1 MFNPDATRW
10 EKSDSCAAELLLRW
24 FILIRMEEPMNRTVF
39 GLAGLA
45 VALFAAPAIAHHAF
59 AMFDSSK
66 MLYMTGTVKQF
77 DFINPHTWLHL
88 TIVND
93 KGDASTWQFE
103 GGSPSQLV
111 SLGWS
116 KDHPR
121 VGETVEVGFRPLK
134 DGSRGGQ
141 LMSVKFSNGE
151 RVCSN
156 RGCGDGTGNI
166 VPGCITPATV
176 RKRADEAG
184 LGCG

>member
-1 MFNPDATRW
+1 NWSRLLLIALILRSPSAHSAGTAEARPRW
-10 EKSDSCAAELLLRW
+10 KKSDSQAAVLLLRW
-24 FILIRMEEPMNRTVF
+24 FILIRMEEPMSRTVF

-45 VALFAAPAIAHHAF
+45 VALTAAPAVAHHAF
-59 AMFDSSK
+59 AMFESSK

-93 KGDASTWQFE
+93 HGDASTWQFE

-134 DGSRGGQ
+134 DGSR
-141 LMSVKFSNGE
+141 
-151 RVCSN
+151 
-156 RGCGDGTGNI
+156 
-166 VPGCITPATV
+166 
-176 RKRADEAG
+176 
-184 LGCG
+184 